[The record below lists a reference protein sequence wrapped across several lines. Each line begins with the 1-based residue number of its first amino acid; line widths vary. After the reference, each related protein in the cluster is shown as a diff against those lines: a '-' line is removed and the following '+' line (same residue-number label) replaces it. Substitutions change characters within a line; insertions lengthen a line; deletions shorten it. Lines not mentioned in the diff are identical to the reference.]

1 MRSGRLRHL
10 ATIEEKQ
17 VIKNSFGEEEV
28 TWVQF
33 SQAWVEIEGVTG
45 AEYVAS
51 SAEQSG
57 ITNKIEMRRLE
68 SLKPAMRI
76 TYRGRIFDVLSVLDK
91 YGTDRDIQVMCS
103 ERTDN
108 VGK

>member
-10 ATIEEKQ
+10 VTIQNKQ
-17 VIKNSFGEEEV
+17 VLKNTYGEEEV
-28 TWVQF
+28 TWVEEGK
-33 SQAWVEIEGVTG
+33 AWAEIEGVSG

-57 ITNKIEMRRLE
+57 ITNKIEMRRYDGLR
-68 SLKPAMRI
+68 PDMRI

-91 YGTDRDIQVMCS
+91 
-103 ERTDN
+103 
-108 VGK
+108 